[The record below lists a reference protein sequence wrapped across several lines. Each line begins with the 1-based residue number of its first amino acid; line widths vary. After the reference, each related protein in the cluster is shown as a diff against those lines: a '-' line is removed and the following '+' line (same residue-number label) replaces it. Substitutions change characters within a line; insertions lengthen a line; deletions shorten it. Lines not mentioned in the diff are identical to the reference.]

1 LALLRVG
8 LAEPDRSPDPLVSSY
23 LTVSPLPQRGG
34 LFSVALSAGRPA
46 WVLPSTLPFGARTF
60 LERLR
65 PRSPGRLLRGTS
77 IRAPYHRR
85 TMRPASLLIATV
97 LAVGGC
103 APQPD
108 GPAAPIAVEQLG
120 EAPAL
125 EASAAR
131 AAVVDFVSAYA
142 ASPTEGVGAL
152 AQSVASPELD
162 TWVRWLDVQHREF
175 DGAIDAVADV
185 RDVEFVGSLE
195 EDRAR
200 AQVALSASV
209 VFHIDPDGDDAFE
222 SVRILDGAVTLMRTD
237 DAATYK
243 VFDLQRDGVRMS
255 EAIESFRDEVRTEQ
269 QVKVQLD
276 SLFMFPPNWQF
287 NMVIR
292 NDASEP
298 LFLDANSTGLYV
310 EEGNG
315 FDRIPAVISGSFV
328 VVPPASEVEG
338 ILAFRLQPTAS
349 GRVLTLA
356 YRLGRRDRN
365 QVLFE
370 FPLEGLVTS
379 VPPPPPADQ
388 ETEGDV
394 TT

>member
-1 LALLRVG
+1 
-8 LAEPDRSPDPLVSSY
+8 
-23 LTVSPLPQRGG
+23 
-34 LFSVALSAGRPA
+34 
-46 WVLPSTLPFGARTF
+46 
-60 LERLR
+60 
-65 PRSPGRLLRGTS
+65 
-77 IRAPYHRR
+77 
-85 TMRPASLLIATV
+85 MRPASLLIATV

-120 EAPAL
+120 GAPAF

-185 RDVEFVGSLE
+185 RDVEFVGAID
-195 EDRAR
+195 EDQ

-209 VFHIDPDGDDAFE
+209 AFLYDPDDDEAFQ
-222 SVRILDGAVTLMRTD
+222 SVRILDGAVQLIRND
-237 DAATYK
+237 DAETYK
-243 VFDLQRDGVRMS
+243 VSDLQRDGVRMS
-255 EAIESFRDEVRTEQ
+255 EAIQAFRDEVRSEQ
-269 QVKVQLD
+269 QVEVQLD
-276 SLFMFPPNWQF
+276 SLFMFPPNWEF

-310 EEGNG
+310 EEGDG
-315 FDRIPAVISGSFV
+315 FERTPAVISGPFE
-328 VVPPASEVEG
+328 VVPASSEVEG

-365 QVLFE
+365 QILFE

-388 ETEGDV
+388 ETAGDV

>member
-1 LALLRVG
+1 
-8 LAEPDRSPDPLVSSY
+8 
-23 LTVSPLPQRGG
+23 
-34 LFSVALSAGRPA
+34 
-46 WVLPSTLPFGARTF
+46 
-60 LERLR
+60 
-65 PRSPGRLLRGTS
+65 
-77 IRAPYHRR
+77 
-85 TMRPASLLIATV
+85 MRPASLLIATV

-120 EAPAL
+120 GAPAL

-195 EDRAR
+195 EDRALL

-209 VFHIDPDGDDAFE
+209 LFHIDPDGDDAFE
-222 SVRILDGAVTLMRTD
+222 SVRILDGAVTLVRTD
-237 DAATYK
+237 HAAAYK

-269 QVKVQLD
+269 QIEVQLD

-287 NMVIR
+287 NMVIH
-292 NDASEP
+292 NDASKP

-315 FDRIPAVISGSFV
+315 FDRIPAVISGPFE

-388 ETEGDV
+388 ETAGDV

>member
-1 LALLRVG
+1 
-8 LAEPDRSPDPLVSSY
+8 
-23 LTVSPLPQRGG
+23 
-34 LFSVALSAGRPA
+34 
-46 WVLPSTLPFGARTF
+46 
-60 LERLR
+60 
-65 PRSPGRLLRGTS
+65 
-77 IRAPYHRR
+77 
-85 TMRPASLLIATV
+85 MRPASFLIATV

-103 APQPD
+103 ATQPD

-120 EAPAL
+120 GAPAL

-152 AQSVASPELD
+152 AQTVASPELD

-185 RDVEFVGSLE
+185 RDVEFVGAID
-195 EDRAR
+195 EDQ

-209 VFHIDPDGDDAFE
+209 AFLYEPDDDDAFQ
-222 SVRILDGAVTLMRTD
+222 SVRILDGAVQLIRND
-237 DAATYK
+237 DAETYR
-243 VFDLQRDGVRMS
+243 VSDLQRDGVRMS
-255 EAIESFRDEVRTEQ
+255 EAIQAFRNEVRTEQ
-269 QVKVQLD
+269 QVEVQLD

-292 NDASEP
+292 NTASEP

-310 EEGNG
+310 EEGDG
-315 FDRIPAVISGSFV
+315 FERTPAVISGPFE

-356 YRLGRRDRN
+356 YKLGRRDRN

-388 ETEGDV
+388 ETAGDV